1 VTSTRSAIQIPV
13 WEELNYKRRTWNTR
27 SVSLAALLAAL
38 YGAYVFYF
46 AVTSFGPLQVRV
58 VDALLPLSILFGPP
72 AIVGV
77 TIGCFIGNLLGS
89 PIGIVDIVGG
99 PVANFVAATLA
110 WAITR
115 RTFPGSWLL
124 AVAIEIAMVTVIVG
138 SYLVAWAAAPGVPLW
153 IGWVEFLGSEVLA
166 IGILGYPL
174 LKGVARATE
183 RNVGFG
189 AQKPS

>member
-1 VTSTRSAIQIPV
+1 V
-13 WEELNYKRRTWNTR
+13 WEELNYKRRMWNTR

-89 PIGIVDIVGG
+89 PIGIVDIIGG
-99 PVANFVAATLA
+99 PVANFVAASLA
-110 WAITR
+110 WAVTR
-115 RTFPGSWLL
+115 RRFPGNWLL
-124 AVAIEIAMVTVIVG
+124 AVAIEIVAVTVIVG

-153 IGWVEFLGSEVLA
+153 IGWAEFLGSEVLA
-166 IGILGYPL
+166 IGLLGYPL
-174 LKGVARATE
+174 LKGVARVTE
-183 RNVGFG
+183 RNIGLG
-189 AQKPS
+189 TQKSS